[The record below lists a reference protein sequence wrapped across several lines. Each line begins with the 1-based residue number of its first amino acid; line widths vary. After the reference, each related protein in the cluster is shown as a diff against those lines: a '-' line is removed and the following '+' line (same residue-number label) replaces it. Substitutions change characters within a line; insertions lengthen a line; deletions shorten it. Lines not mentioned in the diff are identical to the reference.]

1 MAFESHTYTGSCTYR
16 DINFTFVFDGKELR
30 LIPPADKKKTIR
42 QEWIMTPLAKGV
54 YTMGDPLTMDEP
66 YLTGHCNETGTDFI
80 FITKQGGHISSQ
92 NSVLFVPIVAYIKCK
107 YSRDTIARMS
117 FSSPVINCIHPVTQ
131 GFGFSMDAESF
142 NTTGV
147 FSVTTQS
154 FDETTT
160 APQIF
165 TVDDRQVSVEFSISR
180 KLSTKLNDPPITL
193 SSSML
198 FEFEPTNDYRF
209 IYRLWYTAKQF
220 LQYLCYRKN
229 VFLPEVALS
238 APAEDGKYEE
248 FATMHVLNEIGDAEA
263 ETLKS
268 GRYIK
273 QVNLAGS
280 EGKILTDIANGTLY
294 LRHLPQSYRS
304 GRSIDASRFV
314 MITAAF
320 EWEFRRSFPDGIT
333 KSSATLK
340 AEDAVAEEIQ
350 KLLDTADGR
359 KQRKIYQILQRLVRS
374 DSLESEI
381 VHTGKVIDDIIGVFG
396 KHLYRMN
403 GEELKYSEMGKR
415 LSSQRNNYAHGNLD
429 KEFIGLSLLDLMYM
443 EYVLYAMQ
451 LNYYG
456 VDTTNIRHAI
466 NELFHLNY
474 AIE

>member
-1 MAFESHTYTGSCTYR
+1 MAFESRTYTGICKYR
-16 DINFTFVFDGKELR
+16 DIDFTFVFDGDELR
-30 LIPPADKKKTIR
+30 LIPPVGKKETIR
-42 QEWIMTPLAKGV
+42 MDWIMTPLVKGV

-66 YLTGHCNETGTDFI
+66 YLTGHCNETGNDFI
-80 FITKQGGHISSQ
+80 FITKQGGHIGSQ
-92 NSVLFVPIVAYIKCK
+92 NSVLFVPIVAYLRCK
-107 YSRDTIARMS
+107 YKRDRIARMS
-117 FSSPVINCIHPVTQ
+117 FTNPMINCIHPVTQ
-131 GFGFSMDAESF
+131 GFGISMDIENF

-160 APQIF
+160 SPKTF
-165 TVDDRQVSVEFSISR
+165 TVDDQQVSVKFSISR
-180 KLSTKLNDPPITL
+180 KLSTKLNDSPITL

-209 IYRLWYTAKQF
+209 IYRLWYIAKQF

-229 VFLPEVALS
+229 IFLPEVALS
-238 APAEDGKYEE
+238 APTEDGKYEE
-248 FATMHVLNEIGDAEA
+248 FATLYVFNETSDDEA
-263 ETLKS
+263 EILKS

-273 QVNLAGS
+273 QGNLAGA

-320 EWEFRRSFPDGIT
+320 EWEFRRSFPNGIA
-333 KSSATLK
+333 KSEATLK
-340 AEDAVAEEIQ
+340 AEDAVAMEVQ
-350 KLLDTADGR
+350 KLFDNAGNR
-359 KQRKIYQILQRLVRS
+359 KQRSIYSFLQKLVRS

-381 VHTGKVIDDIIGVFG
+381 VHTGKAIDDIIGVFG

-403 GEELKYSEMGKR
+403 GQELKYSEMGKR

-451 LNYYG
+451 LRYYG
-456 VDTTNIRHAI
+456 IDTTSIRRAI
-466 NELFHLNY
+466 NDLFNLNF
-474 AIE
+474 AIK

>member
-1 MAFESHTYTGSCTYR
+1 
-16 DINFTFVFDGKELR
+16 
-30 LIPPADKKKTIR
+30 
-42 QEWIMTPLAKGV
+42 
-54 YTMGDPLTMDEP
+54 
-66 YLTGHCNETGTDFI
+66 
-80 FITKQGGHISSQ
+80 
-92 NSVLFVPIVAYIKCK
+92 
-107 YSRDTIARMS
+107 
-117 FSSPVINCIHPVTQ
+117 
-131 GFGFSMDAESF
+131 MDAESF

-154 FDETTT
+154 FNETTT
-160 APQIF
+160 VPQIF

-180 KLSTKLNDPPITL
+180 KLSTKLNDPPMTL

-280 EGKILTDIANGTLY
+280 EGKILTDIANGTLC

-359 KQRKIYQILQRLVRS
+359 KQRKIYQFLQRLVRS

-429 KEFIGLSLLDLMYM
+429 KEFIGLSLLDLM
-443 EYVLYAMQ
+443 
-451 LNYYG
+451 
-456 VDTTNIRHAI
+456 
-466 NELFHLNY
+466 
-474 AIE
+474 

>member
-1 MAFESHTYTGSCTYR
+1 MAFESHTYTGICKYR
-16 DINFTFVFDGKELR
+16 NIDFTFVFDGDELR
-30 LIPPADKKKTIR
+30 LIPPVDKKETIR
-42 QEWIMTPLAKGV
+42 MDWIMTPLAKGV

-66 YLTGHCNETGTDFI
+66 YLTGHCNETGNDFI
-80 FITKQGGHISSQ
+80 FITKQGGHIGSQ
-92 NSVLFVPIVAYIKCK
+92 NSVLFVPIVAYLRCK
-107 YSRDTIARMS
+107 YKRDRIARMS
-117 FSSPVINCIHPVTQ
+117 FTNPMINCIHPVTQ
-131 GFGFSMDAESF
+131 GFGFSMDIENF

-160 APQIF
+160 SPKTF
-165 TVDDRQVSVEFSISR
+165 TVDDQQVSVKFRISR
-180 KLSTKLNDPPITL
+180 KLSTKLNDSPITL

-209 IYRLWYTAKQF
+209 IYRLWYIAKQF

-238 APAEDGKYEE
+238 APTEDGKYEE
-248 FATMHVLNEIGDAEA
+248 FATLYVFNETSDDEA
-263 ETLKS
+263 EILKS

-273 QVNLAGS
+273 QGNLAGA

-320 EWEFRRSFPDGIT
+320 EWEFRRSFPNGIA
-333 KSSATLK
+333 KSEATLK
-340 AEDAVAEEIQ
+340 AEDAVAMEVQ
-350 KLLDTADGR
+350 KLFDNAGNR
-359 KQRKIYQILQRLVRS
+359 KQRSIYSFLQKLVRS

-381 VHTGKVIDDIIGVFG
+381 VHTGKAIDDIIGVFG
-396 KHLYRMN
+396 KYLYRMN
-403 GEELKYSEMGKR
+403 GQELKYSEMGKR

-451 LNYYG
+451 LRYYG
-456 VDTTNIRHAI
+456 IDTTSIRRAI
-466 NELFHLNY
+466 NDLFNLNF
-474 AIE
+474 AIK